1 MLRTPYFIYLFIITR
16 HKRHGGYG
24 HVCVSNCTSA
34 SQHTDWLD
42 WIHKLNNLFWNLFF
56 FVWCTT
62 FLKNLPLISV
72 THWKRYS
79 FGMTFTPK
87 FFYNNSTSVIFFF
100 FYFLTEPLFRINLL
114 FKHITIYISFT
125 YNIYALLS
133 TKAPKASIICAT
145 VHQNSSRPGT
155 ITQKFYIK

>member
-1 MLRTPYFIYLFIITR
+1 MLRTPYFVYLFIITR

-56 FVWCTT
+56 CLMHHFPKKIYHSFQLHTGKGTVLAWHLLPNSFTTLVHRWFFV
-62 FLKNLPLISV
+62 
-72 THWKRYS
+72 
-79 FGMTFTPK
+79 
-87 FFYNNSTSVIFFF
+87 
-100 FYFLTEPLFRINLL
+100 YFLTEPLFRINLL